1 MGVPTEEEL
10 QTALLEAARMREKG
24 EDPHHIAKALLNHH
38 YRIKQLEK
46 VMHAAELYFRSG
58 NAGQEHTA
66 LVQAIE
72 AAKYASSNTADRDE
86 LDHGL

>member
-10 QTALLEAARMREKG
+10 QTALQEAARMREQG
-24 EDPHHIAKALLNHH
+24 EDPQHIAKVLLNHN

-58 NAGQEHTA
+58 NASQEHTN
-66 LVQAIE
+66 LVRAIE
-72 AAKYASSNTADRDE
+72 AAKYAGSNSADHDE
-86 LDHGL
+86 LDYGL

>member
-1 MGVPTEEEL
+1 MGVPTTEEL
-10 QTALLEAARMREKG
+10 QTALTEAARMREQG

-38 YRIKQLEK
+38 YRVEKLEK

-58 NAGQEHTA
+58 NASQEHTK

-72 AAKYASSNTADRDE
+72 AAKYAGSNSADRDE
-86 LDHGL
+86 LDYGL